1 MRLSDIHEGQDEIP
15 FVDLVLLSS
24 SEHGSN
30 VRKGNSS
37 GDENIGQNTCYVKFL
52 LQVQDFGCGISSD
65 KLDSLFINFGTLA
78 EHQKNNPSGRGLGLS
93 ICKSIVEKMGGN
105 VSVES
110 VVGEGT
116 KFNLTF
122 KTVSH
127 LSSSKQ
133 QEES

>member
-1 MRLSDIHEGQDEIP
+1 
-15 FVDLVLLSS
+15 
-24 SEHGSN
+24 
-30 VRKGNSS
+30 
-37 GDENIGQNTCYVKFL
+37 
-52 LQVQDFGCGISSD
+52 VQDFGCGIPSD

-127 LSSSKQ
+127 LSNSKQ